1 MPTLARSLRGLD
13 GINLMAD
20 VRDGVGPYL
29 AVFFKGQ
36 EHWDAGA
43 IGVAMAASK
52 LSAAARQIS
61 AGLLVD
67 ATRAKRLLIALHPQF
82 LAAGIFGVIAV
93 LIASDLTRGTGR
105 FNLAQ
110 GLVAL
115 SVGVGAALSNAS
127 AGYIVQA
134 FGYPTG
140 FLSLTGIAGAALAFF
155 ALRMPETCGEKA

>member
-1 MPTLARSLRGLD
+1 
-13 GINLMAD
+13 
-20 VRDGVGPYL
+20 
-29 AVFFKGQ
+29 
-36 EHWDAGA
+36 
-43 IGVAMAASK
+43 MAASK

-61 AGLLVD
+61 AGLLDD

-115 SVGVGAALSNAS
+115 SVGVS
-127 AGYIVQA
+127 
-134 FGYPTG
+134 GYPTG
-140 FLSLTGIAGAALAFF
+140 FLSLTGIAVAALAFF
-155 ALRMPETCGEKA
+155 ALRMPETRGEKA